1 MYQLAFHKA
10 VKKDVRKLERPL
22 LVQLQT
28 VHLAEIKQD
37 PYQAEPLSYDLKGL
51 WSYHFSYKG
60 APYRIVYEISPAER
74 LVLVIM
80 IGPREG
86 FYEAL
91 RRRVG

>member
-1 MYQLAFHKA
+1 MYQLTFHRA
-10 VKKDVRKLERPL
+10 VQKDVRKLEQPL
-22 LVQLQT
+22 SVPLKT
-28 VHLAEIKQD
+28 IHLIKIKQD
-37 PYQAEPLSYDLKGL
+37 PYQAESLSHDLKGL

-60 APYRIVYEISPAER
+60 TQYRIVYEIYPADR
-74 LVLVIM
+74 LVLVLM